1 MKIQEV
7 KFLKSIT
14 ENEED
19 IFPLIDKNKKY
30 QILFLGRSNV
40 GKSSVISS
48 LLGKKDLAHSSA
60 KAGKTKTINIFEVN
74 KDFQCLD
81 FPGYGFARGNKEN
94 KDKLRD
100 IILNYLQSNVS
111 KNLKA
116 VIILDAFVGPTVLDK
131 EVFDYIDEKGTQ
143 ILLILNKVDKVKRQ
157 ELEKT
162 ILKVKEY
169 FGNTKYIFYSCKTN
183 NYREDSLKLVFER

>member
-48 LLGKKDLAHSSA
+48 LLWKKDLAHSSA
-60 KAGKTKTINIFEVN
+60 KAWKTKTINIFEVN

-81 FPGYGFARGNKEN
+81 FPWYWFARWNKEN

-116 VIILDAFVGPTVLDK
+116 VIILDAFVWPTVLDK
-131 EVFDYIDEKGTQ
+131 EVFDYIDEKWTQ